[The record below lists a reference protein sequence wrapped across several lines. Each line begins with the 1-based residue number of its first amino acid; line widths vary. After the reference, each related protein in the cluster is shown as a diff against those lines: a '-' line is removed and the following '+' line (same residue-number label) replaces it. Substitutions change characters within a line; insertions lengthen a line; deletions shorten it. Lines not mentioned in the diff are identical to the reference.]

1 MAKKS
6 EINSQLLAEAIAYC
20 ALDIS
25 GSALAE
31 GEFERI
37 IQRILKSSNY
47 RFTQHFTLGATAA
60 ISLSDKKVA
69 ELKANLNKSTLLEV
83 LTGNTL
89 ANLPET
95 QVKAKGATHTPLNI
109 SKYIT
114 RNALRWWQKQN
125 PKKKFPEVIGDMSV
139 GVGSFL
145 LALHQEGIGRDS
157 RIIGVDS
164 NLHSV
169 LCCELLRISVGA
181 KWEIYHLDS
190 LLTFNGR
197 RDLFSLE
204 SELGEIE
211 FDLLIGNPPYVRSS
225 NLPTSYVSELRDK
238 FKYLDKGNFDLSVAF
253 LEQAKSL
260 LTPNGVF
267 SYITSSKFADSK
279 YGEAICN
286 SISQEK
292 RVLAIE
298 NFGDVQV
305 FSGFTT
311 YVLILTVANAK
322 PAKRFHFTSFE
333 NHNLDQSL
341 NTAKSVTLQTE
352 ISLSFPWTFTTDD
365 FSEIRKKL
373 TASSLPLVTDYF
385 SGIFQGVRTGANEI
399 FVVQD
404 ENLKGLEDELL
415 IPFVSGRE
423 IKRQYLTEI
432 SNSLIFPYQIDEF
445 RSPSLIGEEKLL
457 KNYKNIYSRLLLHKN
472 QLLERSLDNNA
483 EWYGYSR
490 SQSLSSFLKPKLF
503 VKEMMPRAEF
513 AYDAK
518 GGIAFGSGYALDAT
532 FLKPGDL
539 EMWTAVLNS
548 PILEFSLRNIGTQL
562 HSGWFR
568 VLKHQLIKLRL
579 PRLSD
584 LDSLELKKLAQ
595 KLEKNPEGASAAQT
609 INSIN
614 VVVGKS
620 FGLSAID
627 IQKIHDFLSPIHA
640 KSISSHKVLESEKD
654 HSAKNYE
661 PVKLEKYNSLHR
673 EKFEYQ
679 HLVTFRN
686 SKKSP
691 IHSWY
696 PYTQGFDEELVK
708 ELIAEFGLRKS
719 SIVLDPF
726 GGVGTTG
733 IACRKAGMKSILNDI
748 SPLVN
753 WISKV
758 KNSDLDT
765 KRIMELI
772 ESGALKQGD
781 TYPVKIELNPNLFAN
796 FFENAYSPEVLEK
809 VLRNLA
815 YFRDMGETQETKD
828 FLRLMLI
835 GRLESMSNIRKHGS
849 HYRYINSETS
859 VGLEK
864 LNIPLFD
871 SEGSVY
877 EVLEDAVRSGLKD
890 LDETKFLSP
899 ANATKSLLGDSKNL
913 NVKAEQVD
921 AVITSPPYLNRNN
934 YIAQQKG
941 ELALLGFIQDSIS
954 YKELVRSTLISHVEG
969 TLPKSSESVF
979 PEINKI
985 IENVALTEGNN
996 PKIPYMIAGYF
1007 EDMNDIFLEMW
1018 RVCKPGAK
1026 LAFVVGNARWGGVVI
1041 PVDHLLM
1048 QQAENIGFRPEKIFV
1063 TRFKGNSPQQ
1073 MRRFGRIPVRESI
1086 IIFSKP

>member
-6 EINSQLLAEAIAYC
+6 EINAELLAEAMAYC
-20 ALDIS
+20 ALELGGAS
-25 GSALAE
+25 LAK
-31 GEFERI
+31 GEFARI
-37 IQRILKSSNY
+37 IQLIVTSAGS
-47 RFTQHFTLGATAA
+47 RFTNHFTFASTSAMKM
-60 ISLSDKKVA
+60 SDARVK
-69 ELKANLNKSTLLEV
+69 ELKANLDKSSLIQV
-83 LTGNTL
+83 LTENTL
-89 ANLPET
+89 SNLPEV
-95 QVKAKGATHTPLNI
+95 QVKEKGATHTPLQI

-114 RNALRWWQKQN
+114 RNALKWWQKQN

-145 LALHQEGIGRDS
+145 LALHQQGIGRNS
-157 RIIGVDS
+157 RIIGIDS

-169 LCCELLRISVGA
+169 LCCELLRISIGA
-181 KWEIYHLDS
+181 EWEIYHLDS
-190 LLTFNGR
+190 LLTFNSGI
-197 RDLFSLE
+197 DLFSKE
-204 SELGEIE
+204 SELGELK
-211 FDLLIGNPPYVRSS
+211 FDLLVGNPPYVRSS
-225 NLPTSYVSELRDK
+225 NLPAYYVSELRNK
-238 FKYLDKGNFDLSVAF
+238 FSFLDKGNFDLSIAF
-253 LEQAKSL
+253 LEQAKTL
-260 LTPNGVF
+260 LNRNGVF

-286 SISQEK
+286 SISK
-292 RVLAIE
+292 SNRVLAIE

-305 FSGFTT
+305 FPGFTT
-311 YVLILTVANAK
+311 YVLILTVANAN
-322 PAKRFHFTSFE
+322 PAKRFHYTSFD
-333 NHNLDQSL
+333 NHHLDESL
-341 NTAKSVTLQTE
+341 DNAKSLTLQTE
-352 ISLSFPWTFTTDD
+352 TSLIFPWTFTTDD
-365 FSEIRKKL
+365 FLEIRKKL
-373 TASSLPLVTDYF
+373 TASNLPLVTDYF
-385 SGIFQGVRTGANEI
+385 SGVFQGVRTGANEI
-399 FVVQD
+399 FVVKD
-404 ENLKGLEDELL
+404 EDTKGLEDRLL

-445 RSPSLIGEEKLL
+445 RSPSLIREEYLA
-457 KNYKNIYSRLLLHKN
+457 KNYKNIYGRLLTHKN
-472 QLLERSLDNNA
+472 QLLERSLENNA

-490 SQSLSSFLKPKLF
+490 SQSLNTFLKPKLF

-513 AYDAK
+513 AYDAG

-532 FLKPGDL
+532 FLKLGDL
-539 EMWTAVLNS
+539 EMWTAVLNC
-548 PILEFSLRNIGTQL
+548 PIMEFSLRNVGTQL

-579 PRLSD
+579 PRLSEQD
-584 LDSLELKKLAQ
+584 VSNLKKLAK
-595 KLEKNPEGASAAQT
+595 KLESDPEGESASLIIKK
-609 INSIN
+609 INQ
-614 VVVGKS
+614 VVGVA
-620 FGLSAID
+620 FGLTYLE
-627 IQKIHDFLSPIHA
+627 IQKIDEFLAPIHA
-640 KSISSHKVLESEKD
+640 KSITTNKDLGTESV
-654 HSAKNYE
+654 HSPANYE
-661 PVKLEKYNSLHR
+661 PIKLEKYNSLHR

-708 ELIAEFGLRKS
+708 ELISDFGLKRS
-719 SIVLDPF
+719 SLVLDPF

-733 IACRKAGMKSILNDI
+733 IACRKLGMNSILNDI

-758 KNSDLDT
+758 KNSDIDT
-765 KRIMELI
+765 KRISELL
-772 ESGALKQGD
+772 ELGTLKQGD
-781 TYPVKIELNPNLFAN
+781 TYPDKIELSPDLFAN
-796 FFENAYSPEVLEK
+796 FFENAYSPEVLDK

-815 YFRDMGETQETKD
+815 FFRDMSESQETKD

-849 HYRYINSETS
+849 HYRYMNSETS
-859 VGLEK
+859 VGLDK

-877 EVLEDAVRSGLKD
+877 EVLEKAVISGLKD
-890 LDETKFLSP
+890 LLETKFLSP
-899 ANATKSLLGDSKNL
+899 ASATESMLGDSKNL
-913 NVKAEQVD
+913 NLREGQVD

-941 ELALLGFIQDSIS
+941 ELALLGFIQDAIS
-954 YKELVRSTLISHVEG
+954 YKELVKSTLISHVEG
-969 TLPKSSESVF
+969 TLPKSSESAF

-1007 EDMNDIFLEMW
+1007 EDMNAIFLEMW
-1018 RVCKPGAK
+1018 RVCKSGAQ

-1048 QQAENIGFRPEKIFV
+1048 QQAEKIGFRPEKIFI

>member
-1 MAKKS
+1 VAKTLEVNSKLLS
-6 EINSQLLAEAIAYC
+6 EAVAYC
-20 ALDIS
+20 ALELS
-25 GSALAE
+25 GTALSD
-31 GEFERI
+31 GEFERNIQKI
-37 IQRILKSSNY
+37 ITTTNARFLFEMKAAAAYASKFSSAQLKEMQAKLNESS
-47 RFTQHFTLGATAA
+47 
-60 ISLSDKKVA
+60 
-69 ELKANLNKSTLLEV
+69 LLALITE
-83 LTGNTL
+83 NTL
-89 ANLPET
+89 ENLPDV
-95 QVKAKGATHTPLNI
+95 QVKAKGATHTPLQI
-109 SKYIT
+109 SRYIT
-114 RNALRWWQKQN
+114 RNAIRWWKKQN
-125 PKKKFPEVIGDMSV
+125 PKTESPQIIGDLSV

-145 LALHQEGIGRDS
+145 LALHLEGVGRDS
-157 RIIGVDS
+157 RIIGMDS

-181 KWEIYHLDS
+181 KWEIYHGDS
-190 LLTFNGR
+190 LITLNKD
-197 RDLFSLE
+197 RDLFSE
-204 SELGEIE
+204 ASELGDLE

-225 NLPTSYVSELRDK
+225 NLSTAYVAELRDK
-238 FKYLDKGNFDLSVAF
+238 YECLEKGNFDLSVAF
-253 LEQAKSL
+253 LEQAKSIL
-260 LTPNGVF
+260 RANGVF

-279 YGEAICN
+279 YGESICN
-286 SISQEK
+286 SISKEN

-305 FSGFTT
+305 FPGFTT

-333 NHNLDQSL
+333 NHNLENSL
-341 NTAKSVTLQTE
+341 DSAKSSTLQTD
-352 ISLSFPWTFTTDD
+352 ISLNFPWSFTTDD
-365 FSEIRKKL
+365 YLEIRKKL
-373 TASSLPLVTDYF
+373 TSPNLPLVTEYF

-399 FVVQD
+399 FVVQED
-404 ENLKGLEDELL
+404 DAKELESELL

-423 IKRQYLTEI
+423 IKRQYLTQI
-432 SNSLIFPYQIDEF
+432 SNSLVFPYQVDEF
-445 RSPSLIGEEKLL
+445 RSPSLINEKKLS
-457 KNYKNIYSRLLLHKN
+457 KDYKKIYNRLLSHKS
-472 QLLERSLDNNA
+472 QLLERSLDNKA

-490 SQSLSSFLKPKLF
+490 SQSLSTFLKPKLF

-513 AYDAK
+513 AYDAE
-518 GGIAFGSGYALDAT
+518 GTIAFGSGYALDAT
-532 FLKPGDL
+532 FVQSVDL
-539 EMWTAVLNS
+539 AMWTAVLNT
-548 PILEFSLRNIGTQL
+548 PVLEFSLRNIGTQL

-579 PRLSD
+579 PRFS
-584 LDSLELKKLAQ
+584 SQETVQLKKLVS
-595 KLEKNPEGASAAQT
+595 KLEQDPEGESGTKALD
-609 INSIN
+609 SIN
-614 VVVGKS
+614 NLVAKA
-620 FGLSAID
+620 FGLSEAD
-627 IQKIHDFLSPIHA
+627 VQKIYEFLSPIHA
-640 KSISSHKVLESEKD
+640 KSISPNKAQSFDSEQ
-654 HSAKNYE
+654 SSGIYE
-661 PVKLEKYNSLHR
+661 PIKIDKYNSLHR
-673 EKFEYQ
+673 EKFEFQ

-686 SKKSP
+686 AKKSP

-696 PYTQGFDEELVK
+696 PYTQGFDEELVR
-708 ELIAEFGLRKS
+708 ELISEFGLGKS
-719 SIVLDPF
+719 SVVLDPF

-733 IACRKAGMKSILNDI
+733 IACRKEGMKSILNDI

-753 WISKV
+753 WISRV
-758 KNSDLDT
+758 KNSD
-765 KRIMELI
+765 INSQVIQELI
-772 ESGALKQGD
+772 DSGRMKQGD
-781 TYPVKIELNPNLFAN
+781 SYPDKIELNPDLFAN
-796 FFENAYSPEVLEK
+796 FFENAYSPEVLDK

-815 YFRDMGETQETKD
+815 FFRDLDVDQETKD

-849 HYRYINSETS
+849 HYRYMNSETS

-871 SEGSVY
+871 SHGSVY
-877 EVLEDAVRSGLKD
+877 DVLEKAVRSGLKD
-890 LDETKFLSP
+890 LTETKFLSP
-899 ANATKSLLGDSKNL
+899 ANSIQSLLGDSKHL
-913 NVKAEQVD
+913 KVKPDSID

-941 ELALLGFIQDSIS
+941 ELALLGFIEDAIS
-954 YKELVRSTLISHVEG
+954 YKDLVKSTLISHVEG
-969 TLPKSSESVF
+969 TLPDSPTSKF

-985 IENVALTEGNN
+985 IENISLTEGNN

-1048 QQAENIGFRPEKIFV
+1048 QQAENIGFYPEKILV